1 MRRTLRNLTLILG
14 LAQAW
19 LAAGPPAPTPEWT
32 VSPGAKAISALPR
45 TAWLK
50 DGTLLL
56 CDTRRPEAERVLE
69 RLDPAPGARRPALDQ
84 AKAMAGLKELLGEA
98 APAGLPWPEE
108 VDDLGRRALV
118 KAGDALLV
126 LDLQAATWRRL
137 AGARAAALAPD
148 GRRVAL
154 VRDHDL
160 HILDLETGTEV
171 RITRDGSETV
181 LNGQFSW
188 VYGEE
193 IFDHREAACWWSP
206 DSRSLAFLRSDE
218 SAVPLHSFTDFQPF
232 QARVVAQRYPQAGQ
246 PNPRVTLGVASARA
260 GTVAW
265 MGLAPA
271 AYEYLVR
278 VTWLPASDRVAVQAL
293 NRAQDTL
300 DLLLV
305 DRATGA
311 AAAILRERDADWVHF
326 YDPWFLADGRQFLWA
341 SDRTGYNHLYRYDLD
356 GRLVNAV
363 TAGAWSL
370 TPWGMYSG
378 GRTGL
383 VAVDEKAG
391 RAYYTRHAGGG
402 TASQLW
408 RVGLD
413 GSGAAPVSSAEGHHS
428 VTFAPDR
435 QTYLDAWSSLA
446 RPPSLTLARA
456 DGAPLRTLAE
466 ARTGLDLQLPG
477 LLTIPAGDGFPLPAR
492 ITWPR
497 AVDKARRHPVIF
509 SVYGGPGA
517 PCVLDQWGGWDLLCQ
532 QLLVAEGYI
541 VVAVDN
547 RSSAAIG
554 RKFEAAIRGRL
565 YGDVELND
573 LADAVRWVK
582 AQPWADPDRVGIW
595 GWSGGG
601 TYTLAALTRTR
612 EFKAGIAVAPV
623 TDWRYYDSVY
633 TELAMKSPADNPEG
647 YLATSQVRTAKDLHG
662 RLLLVH
668 GSYDD
673 NVHPQNSQAFID
685 ALVQSGKLFEYMVY
699 PMRQHSLS
707 DDPARI
713 HLLRTMVDFWKRNL

>member
-1 MRRTLRNLTLILG
+1 M
-14 LAQAW
+14 
-19 LAAGPPAPTPEWT
+19 
-32 VSPGAKAISALPR
+32 
-45 TAWLK
+45 
-50 DGTLLL
+50 
-56 CDTRRPEAERVLE
+56 
-69 RLDPAPGARRPALDQ
+69 
-84 AKAMAGLKELLGEA
+84 
-98 APAGLPWPEE
+98 
-108 VDDLGRRALV
+108 
-118 KAGDALLV
+118 
-126 LDLQAATWRRL
+126 
-137 AGARAAALAPD
+137 
-148 GRRVAL
+148 
-154 VRDHDL
+154 
-160 HILDLETGTEV
+160 
-171 RITRDGSETV
+171 
-181 LNGQFSW
+181 
-188 VYGEE
+188 
-193 IFDHREAACWWSP
+193 
-206 DSRSLAFLRSDE
+206 
-218 SAVPLHSFTDFQPF
+218 PLHSFTDFQPF
-232 QARVVAQRYPQAGQ
+232 QARIVAQRYPQAGQ
-246 PNPRVTLGVASARA
+246 PNPRVTLGIAAAGA

-265 MGLAPA
+265 MGLAPS

-278 VTWLPASDRVAVQAL
+278 VTWLPDSGRVAVQTL

-300 DLLLV
+300 DLHLV

-311 AAAILRERDADWVHF
+311 AAAILREHDADWVHF
-326 YDPWFLADGRQFLWA
+326 YDPWFLRDGRQFLWV

-363 TAGAWSL
+363 TAGDWSL

-383 VAVDEKAG
+383 AGVDEQAG
-391 RAYYTRHAGGG
+391 RAYFTRQAGGG
-402 TASQLW
+402 TGSQLW
-408 RVGLD
+408 RVALD
-413 GSGAAPVSSAEGHHS
+413 GTGAAPVTSADGHHGIA
-428 VTFAPDR
+428 FGPDP
-435 QTYLDAWSSLA
+435 QVYLDTWSSLS
-446 RPPSLTLARA
+446 RPPSLTLART
-456 DGAPLRTLAE
+456 DGTLRRTLAE
-466 ARTGLDLQLPG
+466 ARTGPDLQLPERC
-477 LLTIPAGDGFPLPAR
+477 TIPAGDGFPLPAR
-492 ITWPR
+492 ITRPR
-497 AVDKARRHPVIF
+497 SFDPAVRHPVIF

-532 QLLVAEGYI
+532 QLLVAEGYV

-554 RKFEAAIRGRL
+554 RKFETAIRGRL
-565 YGDVELND
+565 YGEVEVND

-582 AQPWADPDRVGIW
+582 AQSWADPDRVGIW

-633 TELAMKSPADNPEG
+633 TEMAMKSPADNPEG

-685 ALVQSGKLFEYMVY
+685 ALVQAGKLFEYMVY
-699 PMRQHSLS
+699 PMRQHGIS